1 MINKITVVPD
11 SRASHIFFFKEMD
24 ITKLP
29 DPRIVPLFGPNGAG
43 KSTLIS
49 AIINAG
55 IARQPQIVIDRTSEN
70 MHVYAYEN
78 SKDNF
83 KAREARSYSEA
94 FDPFFLSS
102 RFDARSI
109 SEGQSIIYSAF
120 DLLDGLKPGKNMFGS
135 EDSETLVLL
144 DEIDSG
150 MSIDNIDTAMR
161 KIKYALSKRN
171 DLQIFMSFNSP
182 RILKHFPNV
191 ISMYDGSILTLHTDE
206 DMLAE
211 IRKHK
216 TMFDKARKTAKGRP
230 KIFE

>member
-11 SRASHIFFFKEMD
+11 SRASRIFFFKEMD

-29 DPRIVPLFGPNGAG
+29 DPRIVPLFGPNGVG
-43 KSTLIS
+43 KSTLIN

-55 IARQPQIVIDRTSEN
+55 IARHPQIVIDRTSEN
-70 MHVYAYEN
+70 MQVYAYEN

-83 KAREARSYSEA
+83 KNREARSYGEA
-94 FDPFFLSS
+94 FDPFFLNS
-102 RFDARSI
+102 RFDARSL

-120 DLLDGLKPGKNMFGS
+120 DLLDGLKPGKDMFGS
-135 EDSETLVLL
+135 EAPETLVLL

-171 DLQIFMSFNSP
+171 DFQVFMSFNSP
-182 RILKHFPNV
+182 RILKHFPDV
-191 ISMYDGSILTLHTDE
+191 ISMYDGSVLTMHTDE
-206 DMLAE
+206 DMLDE
-211 IRKHK
+211 IKKHKVVFDKIRKNS
-216 TMFDKARKTAKGRP
+216 KGRP
-230 KIFE
+230 RIYE

>member
-1 MINKITVVPD
+1 MINRITVVPD
-11 SRASHIFFFKEMD
+11 SRASEILFFREMD

-29 DPRIVPLFGPNGAG
+29 NPQIVPLFGPNGVG

-49 AIINAG
+49 AILNAG
-55 IARQPQIVIDRTSEN
+55 TTSRPQIVIDRTSKE

-83 KAREARSYSEA
+83 RSRKARSYGEA
-94 FDPFFLSS
+94 FDPFFISS
-102 RFDARSI
+102 RFDANAI
-109 SEGQSIIYSAF
+109 SEGQSIIYSVF
-120 DLLDGLKPGKNMFGS
+120 DLLDGLKPGKNMLGD
-135 EDSETLVLL
+135 ENAETLVLL

-171 DLQIFMSFNSP
+171 DLQVFMSFNSP

-191 ISMYDGSILTLHTDE
+191 ISMYDGSVLTIHTDE
-206 DMLAE
+206 DMLDE

-216 TMFDKARKTAKGRP
+216 VVFDKSRKNSKGRP
-230 KIFE
+230 KIYE